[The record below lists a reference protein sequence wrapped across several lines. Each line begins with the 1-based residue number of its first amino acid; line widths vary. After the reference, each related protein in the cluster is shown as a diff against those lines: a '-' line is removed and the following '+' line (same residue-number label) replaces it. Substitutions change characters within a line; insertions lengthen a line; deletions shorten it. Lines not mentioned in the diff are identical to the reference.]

1 MSLWIVKMKKIQ
13 WDLIKEYSKYIYFGY
28 DEETE
33 IEYEYP
39 EAKPI
44 DTSIFTEFDDAPGKY
59 CSDNWGDEWLEIT
72 NSDIWGLSL
81 RFPHITEAYQ

>member
-1 MSLWIVKMKKIQ
+1 MS
-13 WDLIKEYSKYIYFGY
+13 YT
-28 DEETE
+28 ETE
-33 IEYEYP
+33 MEYEYP

-72 NSDIWGLSL
+72 NSDIWGLSV
-81 RFPHITEAYQ
+81 RFPHITEASNKIAFQTSQMKIAYM